1 MKINRKISLK
11 RIQNLILFVLFGFF
25 IKSSSTYKEDDIQI
39 EISWFTNLKGNFSFA
54 SKWSFADNVGLNV
67 AQQIACLQNCH
78 ERIQKMMDEDGLII
92 SDSTDAYYLL
102 VDSTRKYHTLQSRS
116 TFSDWKPSDFIKIR
130 KYGNFTIEGSVI
142 ADSTSKCSVFF
153 RIKDNYL
160 TAWAYHKPT
169 NGATKIFKLDGGKIF
184 LDKEAFDKGIFKA
197 TFSFTFNNDINSLKP
212 LYWSGKIYSKIQG
225 F

>member
-1 MKINRKISLK
+1 MKIRF
-11 RIQNLILFVLFGFF
+11 ILFFLLVGFGF
-25 IKSSSTYKEDDIQI
+25 ILKSNIVNSNDEAYIQI
-39 EISWFTNLKGNFSFA
+39 QWFTNLKGNFSFA
-54 SKWSFADNVGLNV
+54 SKWSFADNVGLNA
-67 AQQIACLQNCH
+67 AQQIACLQNCP

-116 TFSDWKPSDFIKIR
+116 TLSDWKPSDFIKIR

-160 TAWAYHKPT
+160 TAWAFHKPT
-169 NGATKIFKLDGGKIF
+169 NGSTKIVHLNGGKIF

-197 TFSFTFNNDINSLKP
+197 TFSFTFENDINSLKP
-212 LYWSGKIYSKIQG
+212 LYWSGKIYSKIEG